1 MENDDVKVLGKDLI
15 VTKVISFQLIIIT
28 YGIVMVQTHQTKEAE
43 EAWKTPEETFQDFC
57 ELIS

>member
-15 VTKVISFQLIIIT
+15 VTKGTSFQLIIVT

-43 EAWKTPEETFQDFC
+43 EAWRTPEETF
-57 ELIS
+57 